1 MLPQLLSCAYS
12 YKYLEVLWLPKRT
25 KLWACFNTEPN
36 RLYRRLRLFPSKLQ
50 EYTPP
55 PFSRL
60 STQYHIDPL
69 LTCFLSLDTSRT
81 SLQLQQSTKFG
92 NRHTAHGR
100 YEYSYNLANS
110 RENWAQ
116 KKKSLPG
123 GVGTCSSD
131 ASTCSAGTSLIALS
145 LHGWW
150 MWKSSGDCEADWE
163 CGTTETVQVTMWE
176 LLEGR
181 LIEIG
186 RGLRASRL
194 LNHGGLSVSLREAS
208 SAHAY
213 I

>member
-12 YKYLEVLWLPKRT
+12 YKYLEVLWLLKRT

-69 LTCFLSLDTSRT
+69 LTCFLSLDTSQT
-81 SLQLQQSTKFG
+81 SLRLQQSTKFG

-116 KKKSLPG
+116 KKKIASG
-123 GVGTCSSD
+123 MHFVHNTSSTEVIMVMCFLCHAHWL
-131 ASTCSAGTSLIALS
+131 ASCAF
-145 LHGWW
+145 
-150 MWKSSGDCEADWE
+150 
-163 CGTTETVQVTMWE
+163 
-176 LLEGR
+176 
-181 LIEIG
+181 
-186 RGLRASRL
+186 
-194 LNHGGLSVSLREAS
+194 SVSRPLIRMRDTVLQSKRANF
-208 SAHAY
+208 
-213 I
+213 

>member
-1 MLPQLLSCAYS
+1 MLAINSQMYATSVTFMCIR

-25 KLWACFNTEPN
+25 QLWACFNTEPN

-69 LTCFLSLDTSRT
+69 LAYLLSLDTSRT
-81 SLQLQQSTKFG
+81 SLRLQQSTKFG

-123 GVGTCSSD
+123 LARVWNRLCAAVKCSYVPRFRFSPGLLDWSRTCFITLFGAVILD
-131 ASTCSAGTSLIALS
+131 EGITCE
-145 LHGWW
+145 
-150 MWKSSGDCEADWE
+150 SG
-163 CGTTETVQVTMWE
+163 Q
-176 LLEGR
+176 
-181 LIEIG
+181 
-186 RGLRASRL
+186 
-194 LNHGGLSVSLREAS
+194 
-208 SAHAY
+208 
-213 I
+213 

>member
-25 KLWACFNTEPN
+25 QLWACFNTEPN

-81 SLQLQQSTKFG
+81 SLRLQQSTKFG
-92 NRHTAHGR
+92 NRHPAHGL
-100 YEYSYNLANS
+100 YEYSYNLATS

-116 KKKSLPG
+116 KKKSRPG
-123 GVGTCSSD
+123 
-131 ASTCSAGTSLIALS
+131 
-145 LHGWW
+145 
-150 MWKSSGDCEADWE
+150 
-163 CGTTETVQVTMWE
+163 
-176 LLEGR
+176 R
-181 LIEIG
+181 
-186 RGLRASRL
+186 RGGACL
-194 LNHGGLSVSLREAS
+194 GLARKGAS
-208 SAHAY
+208 SRSCFAFFAGNRQKFRRRPACNHLNSSLLRCSIFIWFAL
-213 I
+213 

>member
-1 MLPQLLSCAYS
+1 MCYLSYPQLLSCAYS

-25 KLWACFNTEPN
+25 QLWACFNTEPN

-69 LTCFLSLDTSRT
+69 LACLLSLDTSRT
-81 SLQLQQSTKFG
+81 GLRLQRSTKFS

-116 KKKSLPG
+116 KKNRAAGAVVRRRAINLRAYASVSYCAARMPNQLRRGHRAWPMFELKSGAAMAAPAAPMPPPLNYSTLKVSSWCG
-123 GVGTCSSD
+123 CSGYLIV
-131 ASTCSAGTSLIALS
+131 ST
-145 LHGWW
+145 
-150 MWKSSGDCEADWE
+150 SGD
-163 CGTTETVQVTMWE
+163 
-176 LLEGR
+176 
-181 LIEIG
+181 
-186 RGLRASRL
+186 
-194 LNHGGLSVSLREAS
+194 
-208 SAHAY
+208 
-213 I
+213 

>member
-1 MLPQLLSCAYS
+1 MCHLSYPQLLSCAYS

-69 LTCFLSLDTSRT
+69 LTCFLSLDTPRT
-81 SLQLQQSTKFG
+81 SLRLQQSTKFG

-110 RENWAQ
+110 RENWAP
-116 KKKSLPG
+116 KKKYRTPDTMHRANCGNFSRP
-123 GVGTCSSD
+123 TITRS
-131 ASTCSAGTSLIALS
+131 
-145 LHGWW
+145 HHRN
-150 MWKSSGDCEADWE
+150 CE
-163 CGTTETVQVTMWE
+163 
-176 LLEGR
+176 
-181 LIEIG
+181 
-186 RGLRASRL
+186 
-194 LNHGGLSVSLREAS
+194 
-208 SAHAY
+208 
-213 I
+213 